1 MGFSLGVLKREEMVH
16 GAAPGVVVGR
26 LARQGLGLVRN
37 RLNCFYNG
45 AAAAAVVAE
54 EPLPRACLVG
64 GGDKDKDL
72 ERRSLSTECPSQTP
86 SWFNV
91 SRSLMQQLLGHGA
104 ATRHG
109 SLPGGEVG
117 KQLFVSRP
125 TYLSS
130 SPVRHPVLSIAGIRF
145 KGTKTLK
152 KGPKKKKAKEVRMKL
167 KRIRMERKARK
178 AAMSP
183 EETLEYR
190 IAKQKKKIMLHEE
203 QLKKKYQLPE
213 FPERD
218 PDPETLTPEQLYTL
232 KKLGYK
238 NKNYVPVGRRGIY
251 GGTIQNM
258 HMHWKKHET
267 VRLCCDNFP
276 KEKIKAMGEQLERLS
291 GGIVI
296 DIHQAKTIIMWRGR
310 NYKRPKNDI
319 PEVFKNFNKR
329 KALLKSK
336 HEQAINSLRDS
347 IQRWEKDLRD
357 LRADIARKKAK
368 DSRWA
373 AENPGV
379 PNPEPAYQHADQQQ
393 QKFEYNSDDDDFSD
407 SATIYDSD
415 GKVLE
420 EYTESDDSQSDGGGI
435 YESDGKELQQYSVSD
450 SESDDGTVLDEVY
463 GLHSENYDSVSD
475 SEHDSFWDDE
485 HVPDGSRSKEEICTP
500 PRNDIELHQR
510 EQQQGIAK
518 QFGQA

>member
-1 MGFSLGVLKREEMVH
+1 
-16 GAAPGVVVGR
+16 
-26 LARQGLGLVRN
+26 
-37 RLNCFYNG
+37 
-45 AAAAAVVAE
+45 
-54 EPLPRACLVG
+54 
-64 GGDKDKDL
+64 
-72 ERRSLSTECPSQTP
+72 
-86 SWFNV
+86 
-91 SRSLMQQLLGHGA
+91 MQQLLGHGP

-145 KGTKTLK
+145 KGTKTRK

-190 IAKQKKKIMLHEE
+190 IAKQKKKVMLHEE

-213 FPERD
+213 FPEHD
-218 PDPETLTPEQLYTL
+218 PDPESLTPEQLYTL

-329 KALLKSK
+329 K
-336 HEQAINSLRDS
+336 
-347 IQRWEKDLRD
+347 
-357 LRADIARKKAK
+357 
-368 DSRWA
+368 
-373 AENPGV
+373 V
-379 PNPEPAYQHADQQQ
+379 
-393 QKFEYNSDDDDFSD
+393 
-407 SATIYDSD
+407 
-415 GKVLE
+415 
-420 EYTESDDSQSDGGGI
+420 GGI
-435 YESDGKELQQYSVSD
+435 FILICLLNLWVSHKRGSGNYSFLVEPCD
-450 SESDDGTVLDEVY
+450 PEFE
-463 GLHSENYDSVSD
+463 
-475 SEHDSFWDDE
+475 F
-485 HVPDGSRSKEEICTP
+485 
-500 PRNDIELHQR
+500 
-510 EQQQGIAK
+510 
-518 QFGQA
+518 